1 MRLVARALVLSV
13 ALLAAGAVAP
23 TAALASCVQQTLSE
37 QAAAAE
43 VIAVGV
49 VTQTRQTFVAAS
61 GVIRFRPE
69 RVLKGT
75 LTKEIQVYLGPT
87 HGGAPTS
94 VDYTAVINGERH
106 TLYLR
111 ATSDGSYETSACT
124 GSHKGEQSADE
135 EKLLGTG
142 TIVAAASDETISPVL
157 IAALATLMALAAI
170 VIAVGV
176 RRSRRSA

>member
-1 MRLVARALVLSV
+1 MRFLSRTLVLSV

-23 TAALASCVQQTLSE
+23 AAALASCVQQSVSE

-43 VIAVGV
+43 VVVVGV

-87 HGGAPTS
+87 HGGAPSS

-111 ATSDGSYETSACT
+111 ATTDGSYETSSCA
-124 GSHKGEQSADE
+124 GSHQGAQTADE
-135 EKLLGTG
+135 EKILGTG
-142 TIVAAASDETISPVL
+142 TLVAAASDATMSPLL
-157 IAALATLMALAAI
+157 IAALAAIMSLAAI
-170 VIAVGV
+170 AIVLGV
-176 RRSRRSA
+176 RRARRGA

>member
-1 MRLVARALVLSV
+1 MRVLARALVLSTV
-13 ALLAAGAVAP
+13 VLVAGAVAP
-23 TAALASCVQQTLSE
+23 TAALASCVQQTVSE

-49 VTQTRQTFVAAS
+49 VTETRQTFVAAS

-94 VDYTAVINGERH
+94 VDYTAVSSGERH

-111 ATSDGSYETSACT
+111 ATSDGSYETSSCS
-124 GSHKGEQSADE
+124 GSHPGAQTADE
-135 EKLLGTG
+135 EKILGTG
-142 TIVAAASDETISPVL
+142 TLVAAVSEQATSPLL
-157 IAALATLMALAAI
+157 IAALATVVALAAI
-170 VIAVGV
+170 AIALGM
-176 RRSRRSA
+176 RRARRSA